1 MPTKSITRSRS
12 TAIDSEAVRG
22 GGANLLLGPSLA
34 LACELLIQS
43 AAPPDC
49 TGGWLLDQLESI
61 AMAPRIAHLWSLVL
75 LCAVY
80 IGSVVGVVFLLARR
94 VWLPLLLLIVGYF
107 ITVSAGGE
115 AYSRMRI
122 PLFPY
127 LSILFGVGAFVSLS
141 LFTNKRSAT
150 AGQRLERVT
159 LPAQHNQGMNRRI

>member
-1 MPTKSITRSRS
+1 LPSLTPTKSITGSRS
-12 TAIDSEAVRG
+12 PAIDSEAVRG

-61 AMAPRIAHLWSLVL
+61 AMAPRIAL
-75 LCAVY
+75 L
-80 IGSVVGVVFLLARR
+80 
-94 VWLPLLLLIVGYF
+94 
-107 ITVSAGGE
+107 TVSAGGE
-115 AYSRMRI
+115 AFSRMRI
-122 PLFPY
+122 PIFPY

-141 LFTNKRSAT
+141 LLTNKRSAT

-159 LPAQHNQGMNRRI
+159 LPAQHIQGMNRPI